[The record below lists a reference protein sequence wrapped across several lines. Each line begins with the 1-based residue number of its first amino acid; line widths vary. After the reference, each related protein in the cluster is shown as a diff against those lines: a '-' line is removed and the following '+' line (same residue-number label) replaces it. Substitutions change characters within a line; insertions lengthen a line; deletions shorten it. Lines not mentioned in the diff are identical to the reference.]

1 MKFKKIMI
9 ITFILL
15 AILTI
20 GAASA
25 ADDVASDDIAV
36 SDEGDAVV
44 ADPEDGGGDEPEG
57 PEIDPDGEEEPPEE
71 IWK

>member
-1 MKFKKIMI
+1 ML
-9 ITFILL
+9 ITFLLL

-44 ADPEDGGGDEPEG
+44 ADPEDEGGDEPED

-71 IWK
+71 IWINN